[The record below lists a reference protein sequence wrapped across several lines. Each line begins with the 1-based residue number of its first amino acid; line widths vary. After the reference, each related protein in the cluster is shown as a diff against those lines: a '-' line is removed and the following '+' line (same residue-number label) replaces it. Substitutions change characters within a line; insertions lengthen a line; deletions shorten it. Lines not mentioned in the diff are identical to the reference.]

1 MKPPEALVLAAGKGS
16 RLFPLTNDDRG
27 ISQKS
32 RRDFTRV
39 HRRFI
44 AASYCLTRGP
54 KKAATSICVRT
65 EAIVEAIER
74 SRVVSG

>member
-16 RLFPLTNDDRG
+16 RLFPLTNNDRG
-27 ISQKS
+27 ISRKS
-32 RRDFTRV
+32 LRDFTRI

-44 AASYCLTRGP
+44 AAYYCLTRGP
-54 KKAATSICVRT
+54 KKAATLICVRM
-65 EAIVEAIER
+65 EAIER